1 MATTLLPQS
10 ATLQLDQAIAAKI
23 VNLKNESRLPVY
35 GLPDLAKQQAI
46 SLNEQVNTTAL
57 AKTLTSMGCPEN
69 KSTEMAKQLTK
80 RSKQLAKE
88 RNHSHEEA
96 MAYLLN
102 LMKQGWA
109 AQKKNDAD

>member
-1 MATTLLPQS
+1 MATTLLAQS
-10 ATLQLDQAIAAKI
+10 ATLQLDQAIAAKT
-23 VNLKNESRLPVY
+23 VNLKNESRLSAY
-35 GLPDLAKQQAI
+35 GLPDLAKQHALSLSEQA
-46 SLNEQVNTTAL
+46 NTTAL

-96 MAYLLN
+96 MAYLLT

>member
-1 MATTLLPQS
+1 
-10 ATLQLDQAIAAKI
+10 
-23 VNLKNESRLPVY
+23 
-35 GLPDLAKQQAI
+35 
-46 SLNEQVNTTAL
+46 
-57 AKTLTSMGCPEN
+57 MGCPEN

-96 MAYLLN
+96 MVYLLN